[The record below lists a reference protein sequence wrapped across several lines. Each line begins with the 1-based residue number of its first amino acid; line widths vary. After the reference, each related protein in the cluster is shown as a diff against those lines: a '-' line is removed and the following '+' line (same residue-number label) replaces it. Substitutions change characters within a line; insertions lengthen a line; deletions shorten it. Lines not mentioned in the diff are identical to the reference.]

1 MDATFDH
8 VGDARHVPLPD
19 ERAGTL
25 TERFGVLHRQMVKT
39 LPEIDQVSWVL
50 YDAGSGMLRSFVDSS
65 KAGVPLRRY
74 EFPLSDS
81 PSLSRLVTKRTARI
95 LDNIPVQ
102 APGPSVHATHIRS
115 AGFRSSYTVPLFDGA
130 VLQGIL
136 FFNSLRTGAFTPDTV
151 ARLDVHVRLLHMLVT
166 QELTA
171 ARALVGSV
179 RVARD
184 FASLRDND
192 TGAHLDRIARYAR
205 LIARHISPRRDVS
218 DEFIEL
224 VFLFAPMHD
233 IGKVG
238 IPDAILHKP
247 TELTPEER
255 GEMDRHVELGMQ
267 IIDRLIEEFH
277 LGGLAGIDVLRNIVG
292 SHHEFLDGSGYP
304 RQLRGDQIPL
314 EARIV
319 TVADVFDA
327 LSSARPYKAAWT
339 LDRALEALTQLAD
352 AGKVD
357 PDCVAALHA
366 ERDSVAGIMARYG
379 ER

>member
-1 MDATFDH
+1 MDATFEH
-8 VGDARHVPLPD
+8 IGDARHVPLPN

-39 LPEIDQVSWVL
+39 LPEIDQISCVL
-50 YDAGSGMLRSFVDSS
+50 YDAESGTLKSFVDSS
-65 KAGVPLRRY
+65 KAGMPLRRY
-74 EFPLSDS
+74 EFPLADS
-81 PSLSRLVTKRTARI
+81 PSLSRLVADRTARI
-95 LDNIPVQ
+95 LDDIPVQ
-102 APGPSVHATHIRS
+102 ARGPSVHATHIRT
-115 AGFRSSYTVPLFDGA
+115 AGFRSSYTVPLFDGE
-130 VLQGIL
+130 VMQGIL
-136 FFNSLRTGAFTPDTV
+136 FFNSMRTGVFTPDTV

-192 TGAHLDRIARYAR
+192 TGTHLDRIARYAR
-205 LIARHISPRRDVS
+205 LIARRLSPHRDVS
-218 DEFIEL
+218 DEFVEL

-255 GEMDRHVELGMQ
+255 QEMDRHVELGLQ
-267 IIDRLIEEFH
+267 IIDRLIDEFH
-277 LGGLAGIDVLRNIVG
+277 LKSLAGIDVLRNIVG
-292 SHHEFLDGSGYP
+292 SHHELLDGSGYP
-304 RQLRGDQIPL
+304 NKLRGEQIPL

-319 TVADVFDA
+319 TVADIFDA
-327 LSSARPYKAAWT
+327 LSSDRPYKAAWT
-339 LDRALEALTQLAD
+339 LEQALDALAQLAD
-352 AGKVD
+352 TGKVD
-357 PDCVAALHA
+357 PDCVAALRA
-366 ERDSVAGIMARYG
+366 ERDSVADIMARYG
-379 ER
+379 GR

>member
-1 MDATFDH
+1 MDATFEH
-8 VGDARHVPLPD
+8 AGNAKHVPLPD
-19 ERAGTL
+19 ERARTL
-25 TERFGVLHRQMVKT
+25 TERFGVLHREMAKR

-74 EFPLSDS
+74 EFPLADS
-81 PSLSRLVTKRTARI
+81 PSLSRLVADRMARI

-102 APGPSVHATHIRS
+102 ACGPSVHATHIRT
-115 AGFRSSYTVPLFDGA
+115 AGFRSSYTVPLFDGE

-136 FFNSLRTGAFTPDTV
+136 FFNSMRTGAFTPETI

-184 FASLRDND
+184 FARLRDND
-192 TGAHLDRIARYAR
+192 TGAHLDRISRYAR
-205 LIARHISPRRDVS
+205 LIARHISPRRNIS
-218 DEFIEL
+218 DEFVEL

-255 GEMDRHVELGMQ
+255 EEMDRHVELGMQ

-277 LGGLAGIDVLRNIVG
+277 LGSLAGIDVLRNIVG

-304 RQLRGDQIPL
+304 NKLHGDQIPL

-327 LSSARPYKAAWT
+327 LSSDRPYKAAWS
-339 LDRALEALTQLAD
+339 LERALDALTDLAD
-352 AGKVD
+352 TGKVD

-366 ERDSVAGIMARYG
+366 ERDSVADIMARYG
-379 ER
+379 GR